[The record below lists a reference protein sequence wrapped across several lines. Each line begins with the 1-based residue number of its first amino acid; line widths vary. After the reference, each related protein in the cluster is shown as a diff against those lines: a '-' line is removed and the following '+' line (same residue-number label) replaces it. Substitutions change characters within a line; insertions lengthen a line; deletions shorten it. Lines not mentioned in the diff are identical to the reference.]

1 MLTFLVIVPVLIAAF
16 LYVWSTNDIA
26 RVAAIIFQLALFAAA
41 AYLVFL
47 TRHQDVFTSIGN
59 FEGFLGITLHAS
71 HLSADFVFITTLI
84 FLAVSI
90 YSYREN
96 RDMPLFWFLL
106 FLMEASLIGLFLSG
120 DLFNIF
126 VLVEVSTIVTLM
138 LVMYNRKMR
147 HTFHAMLFLMANVI
161 TAQFYLFGLGYVY
174 MVAGTLD
181 IQAITIALA
190 LLDRETQVLPYALI
204 ITAVMFKASLIPFFS
219 WTPKVKIYSGAPSV
233 VQAILSGLQVK
244 SALYLF
250 IRFQDVFVTI
260 DAREFFMAIGIIS
273 GIFGAFMAICQSNIK
288 LILAYHTISQVGL
301 IVLGLSISNMHS
313 NIGGL
318 YHIFSHA
325 IFKTT
330 LFLGSGIIVH
340 SYGTANVY
348 AIRGVFRRMPLVA
361 IATGAA
367 VLGITGAPFFIGS
380 VSKYFIA
387 YDIPIWL
394 NAVIILIGLGTITS
408 FTKFSTIFFGQSQL
422 VGDMVR
428 PETCKTVTTLA
439 LGSLCLLGGA
449 FGTQA
454 IYFLFR
460 EDVSVVLSSYVQKS
474 VIYFASVLA
483 AVAAYKYFISGNTTL
498 KKIGSLGFGF
508 KTIIAAIG
516 VFFAIVLA
524 YAGFVAA

>member
-1 MLTFLVIVPVLIAAF
+1 MLTYFVIAPVLIAAF

-26 RVAAIIFQLALFAAA
+26 RVVAIVFQLALFIAS
-41 AYLVFL
+41 AYLVAI
-47 TRHQDVFTSIGN
+47 TRDAEVVTHIGN
-59 FEGFLGITLHAS
+59 YEGVLGIALRAN

-84 FLAVSI
+84 FLAISI
-90 YSYREN
+90 YTYREN

-106 FLMEASLIGLFLSG
+106 FLMEASIIGLFLSG

-126 VLVEVSTIVTLM
+126 VLVEVSTIVTLV

-161 TAQFYLFGLGYVY
+161 AAQFYLFGLGYVY

-181 IQAITIALA
+181 MALMTEVLA
-190 LLDRETQVLPYALI
+190 QLDRSSQVLPYALI
-204 ITAVMFKASLIPFFS
+204 MTSIAFKASLIPFFS
-219 WTPKVKIYSGAPSV
+219 WSPKVKIYPGAPTV
-233 VQAILSGLQVK
+233 VQAILSGLQIK

-250 IRFQDVFVTI
+250 IRFQEVFGAVSVN
-260 DAREFFMAIGIIS
+260 EFFLVIGIIS

-301 IVLGLSISNMHS
+301 IIIGVSLANLSSNV
-313 NIGGL
+313 GGL

-348 AIRGVFRRMPLVA
+348 HIRGVFKRMPLVA

-367 VLGITGAPFFIGS
+367 VLGIVGAPFFIGS
-380 VSKYFIA
+380 VSKYFIS
-387 YDIPIWL
+387 YDIPFWL
-394 NAVIILIGLGTITS
+394 NAVTVLISFGTLAS
-408 FTKFSTIFFGQSQL
+408 FTKFSSIFFGESKRE
-422 VGDMVR
+422 GDVPK
-428 PETCKTVTTLA
+428 PEPCKTATTLG
-439 LGSLCLLGGA
+439 LGSLCLFGGI

-460 EDVSVVLSSYVQKS
+460 ENVSVVISSYIQKS
-474 VIYFASVLA
+474 IIFFISA
-483 AVAAYKYFISGNTTL
+483 AVAYAAYVYVISGNSVL
-498 KKIGSLGFGF
+498 KRIGGLDFSF
-508 KTIIAAIG
+508 KTIVTAIG
-516 VFFAIVLA
+516 VFFAVFLIYV
-524 YAGFVAA
+524 GFI